1 MPEYWKTTQFVLV
14 FSHAS
19 SAQSAVIQFT
29 QNTNR
34 IGIMTSTTTTFS
46 LHPGTVSNE
55 PFDWTKS
62 NDLKVHKMAVEKLVH
77 EFDLSP
83 GDFRNFMTEVETRS
97 DAVGFNNL
105 YSIDVTR
112 TNAAGTTTTVK
123 KDLIKEY
130 GQIKIDDV
138 CNSAAITL
146 NSDGRKAQLEAML
159 YTCLNQSLSKGA
171 QKRMALKR
179 QYFETAGRKSGTC
192 YLKII
197 MMETQQDTNATSKYL
212 RDNLREMDHYIVKID
227 SDIIKFNDYVDEQ
240 IEGLTARGETT
251 HDLLTN
257 LFRAY
262 KATSDKEFVRYIKDK
277 ETSYEDGTDMT
288 STQLMNMAKNR
299 YKTKLCWLG
308 TLGSVI
314 DKDRSRL
321 D

>member
-1 MPEYWKTTQFVLV
+1 MHGACRFAEESDAAFGTSVLPMGIYPTICDV
-14 FSHAS
+14 LAS
-19 SAQSAVIQFT
+19 LVDGF
-29 QNTNR
+29 R
-34 IGIMTSTTTTFS
+34 EE
-46 LHPGTVSNE
+46 VV
-55 PFDWTKS
+55 WTKS

-251 HDLLTN
+251 RNLTH
-257 LFRAY
+257 
-262 KATSDKEFVRYIKDK
+262 KV
-277 ETSYEDGTDMT
+277 
-288 STQLMNMAKNR
+288 
-299 YKTKLCWLG
+299 
-308 TLGSVI
+308 
-314 DKDRSRL
+314 
-321 D
+321 